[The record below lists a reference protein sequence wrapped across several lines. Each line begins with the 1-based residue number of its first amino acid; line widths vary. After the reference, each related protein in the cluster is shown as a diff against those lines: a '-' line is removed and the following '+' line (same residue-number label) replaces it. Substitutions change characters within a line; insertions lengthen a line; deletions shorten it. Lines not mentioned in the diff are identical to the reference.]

1 MAADSGAQRTNCMT
15 SIERIWIR
23 QPLVRYEAE
32 RGAVVDGG
40 IVVQGGVVVESV
52 ALGGAP
58 TLAVDQTIDASNL
71 VLLPGLINTHHHF
84 YQTLTR
90 ALRSA
95 LDKPLFPWLQSLYPV
110 WAHLSVEMIDAA
122 TRLACA
128 ELLLSGCTTTTDHHY
143 VFSAATRDGI
153 DVQMRAAGEIG
164 IRSVLT
170 RGSMSLGQSDG
181 GLPPDV
187 VVQDIDTILADSE
200 RLISRWHDPAPGAMQ
215 QIALAPCSPFSVTT
229 ELMMATA
236 ELAEKHDVLLHTHLA
251 ETEDENQFC
260 LETFGKRPLD
270 HIEDCGWLRPK
281 TWFAHGI
288 HFTDDEIARLGA
300 ASVGVSHCPSS
311 NMVLASGI
319 CPASRLEAAGVR
331 VGLGVDGSASND
343 CSNLIQEVRQ
353 ALMIQRLG
361 QPASDR
367 TLTSHLDALRW
378 ATAGGAALLHRPEL
392 GSLAVGQR
400 ADLALFALDEA
411 RFSGADDPLA
421 ALILCGAH
429 AAEHVMVDGVWRV
442 RDRELVGQ
450 PLTELQTRHREL
462 AKQLHAFQ

>member
-1 MAADSGAQRTNCMT
+1 MT
-15 SIERIWIR
+15 SALRTWIR
-23 QPLVRYEAE
+23 EPLVSYHPL

-40 IVVQGGVVVESV
+40 IVTQNGMIVESV
-52 ALGGAP
+52 AWGESPSGP
-58 TLAVDQTIDASNL
+58 VDEIFDARSL

-95 LDKPLFPWLQSLYPV
+95 LDKPLFPWLESLYPV
-110 WAHLSVEMIDAA
+110 WAHLSIEMIDAA

-143 VFSAATRDGI
+143 VFSDATREGI
-153 DVQMRAAGEIG
+153 DTQMRAAGEIG

-170 RGSMSLGQSDG
+170 RGSMSLGESEG
-181 GLPPDV
+181 GLPPDS

-200 RLISRWHDPAPGAMQ
+200 RLIEQWHNPAPGAMQ

-229 ELMMATA
+229 ELMQATA
-236 ELAEKHDVLLHTHLA
+236 ALADKHDVLLHTHLA

-260 LETFGKRPLD
+260 IDSFGKRPLD

-288 HFTDDEIARLGA
+288 HFTEDEIRRLGA
-300 ASVGVSHCPSS
+300 ASVGVTHCPSS

-319 CPASRLEAAGVR
+319 CPASQLEAAGVR

-400 ADLALFALDEA
+400 ADVALFALGEP

-450 PLTELQTRHREL
+450 SLDQLQTRHRDL
-462 AKQLHAFQ
+462 AQSLHALA

>member
-1 MAADSGAQRTNCMT
+1 MT
-15 SIERIWIR
+15 SDTRIWIR
-23 QPLVRYEAE
+23 QPLVSFDPSL
-32 RGAVVDGG
+32 GAVVDGG
-40 IVVQGGVVVESV
+40 VVVQGGAVVEQVGRNKRPSN
-52 ALGGAP
+52 AA
-58 TLAVDQTIDASNL
+58 DEIIDASNL

-95 LDKPLFPWLQSLYPV
+95 LNKPLFPWLESLYPV
-110 WAHLSVEMIDAA
+110 WAHLTDDMIDAC

-143 VFSAATRDGI
+143 VFSDATRDGI
-153 DVQMRAAGEIG
+153 DVQMQAVADLG
-164 IRSVLT
+164 IRSILT
-170 RGSMSLGQSDG
+170 RGSMSLGVSDG
-181 GLPPDV
+181 GLPPDA
-187 VVQDIDTILADSE
+187 VVQDVDTILVDSE
-200 RLISRWHDPAPGAMQ
+200 RLIERWHDPAPGAMQ
-215 QIALAPCSPFSVTT
+215 QVALAPCSPFSVTT
-229 ELMMATA
+229 ELMTATA
-236 ELAEKHDVLLHTHLA
+236 LLASKHDVLLHTHLA

-260 LETFGKRPLD
+260 IDSFGKRPLD

-288 HFTDDEIARLGA
+288 HFTDDEVSRLGA
-300 ASVGVSHCPSS
+300 ASVGITHCPSS

-319 CPASRLEAAGVR
+319 CPASRLEEAGVR

-361 QPASDR
+361 QPATDR
-367 TLTSHLDALRW
+367 SLTSHLDALRW
-378 ATAGGAALLHRPEL
+378 ATSGGAALLHRPEL
-392 GSLAVGQR
+392 GSLNVGQR
-400 ADLALFALDEA
+400 ADLALFSLEEA

-429 AAEHVMVDGVWRV
+429 AAEHVMVDGAWRV

-450 PLTELQTRHREL
+450 SLDELQARHREL
-462 AKQLHAFQ
+462 ARELHAFQ